1 MKNRIAYLFVLIF
14 WLIVTTA
21 LGQIKVMQFNA
32 GWNDANTVSWVMD
45 LEDCKTIAYV
55 DIAEQAAAQAEY
67 KIAVIP
73 TIIIFKDEEEVARF
87 QADLSFK
94 LLATRKEIQGFIN
107 EQIMSDF

>member
-1 MKNRIAYLFVLIF
+1 MNSINTTILFLILF
-14 WLIVTTA
+14 TQTA
-21 LGQIKVMQFNA
+21 FGQIKVMQFNA

-73 TIIIFKDEEEVARF
+73 TIIIFKDGEEAARF

-94 LLATRKEIQGFIN
+94 MVATKEEIQEEIDN
-107 EQIMSDF
+107 HLMSDF